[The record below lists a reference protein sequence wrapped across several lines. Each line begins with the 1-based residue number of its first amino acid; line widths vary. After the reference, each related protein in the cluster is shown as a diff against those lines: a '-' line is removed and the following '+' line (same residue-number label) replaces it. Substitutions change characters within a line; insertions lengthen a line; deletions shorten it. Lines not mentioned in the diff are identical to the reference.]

1 MINTKLK
8 GKVALI
14 TGANHGIGAA
24 TALALG
30 NQGVKVFASFFRP
43 PSQYSKTELKQAEEI
58 GLGGDVLYRA
68 MQQKPIEHLVNQF
81 EEGGMKISV
90 LEANLA
96 DETNISK
103 LFDAC
108 EKELGPVDILINN
121 HTHCVSET
129 FDPEQ
134 TSKDGRGIFL
144 PTASSIDAH
153 FAINP
158 RAYVLMMQ
166 AYLQRYLKNELN
178 WGRIVNTSTDAAHCH
193 PLNISYAASKHAIE
207 SYSRSAACETGKYGI
222 TVNVIAPGPTQT
234 GYITPEAEKEIAEST
249 PLGRVGQPEDV
260 AEVTVFLCSEQARW
274 LTGQLLYVGG
284 GYRMPQ

>member
-43 PSQYSKTELKQAEEI
+43 PPQYSETELKKAEEA

-68 MQQKPIEHLVNQF
+68 MQQKPIEYLVNQF
-81 EEGGMKISV
+81 EEADMKISV
-90 LEANLA
+90 LEADLA

-121 HTHCVSET
+121 HTHCVLET

-134 TSKDGRGIFL
+134 TSKDGRGVFL
-144 PTASSIDAH
+144 PTSSSIDAH
-153 FAINP
+153 FAINS

-166 AYLQRYLKNELN
+166 TYLKQYLKNGLN

-207 SYSRSAACETGKYGI
+207 SYSRSAACEMGKYGI
-222 TVNVIAPGPTQT
+222 TVNVIAPGPIQT
-234 GYITPEAEKEIAEST
+234 GYITPEAEKEIAAST
-249 PLGRVGQPEDV
+249 PLGRVGQSEDV

>member
-30 NQGVKVFASFFRP
+30 TQGVTVFASFFRP
-43 PSQYSKTELKQAEEI
+43 PPQYSKTELKKAEEI
-58 GLGGDVLYRA
+58 GLGGDVFYRA
-68 MQQKPIEHLVNQF
+68 MQQKPIEHLVDQF
-81 EEGGMKISV
+81 EEGGMEISV
-90 LEANLA
+90 LEADLA

-108 EKELGPVDILINN
+108 EKELGSVDILINN
-121 HTHCVSET
+121 HTHCVLET
-129 FDPEQ
+129 FDPEE

-153 FAINP
+153 FTINA

-166 AYLQRYLKNELN
+166 AYLKQYLKNGLN

-207 SYSRSAACETGKYGI
+207 SYSRSAACEMGKYGI
-222 TVNVIAPGPTQT
+222 TVNVIAPGPIQT
-234 GYITPEAEKEIAEST
+234 GYITPEAEKEIVEST
-249 PLGRVGQPEDV
+249 PLGRVGKPEDV
-260 AEVTVFLCSEQARW
+260 ADVTVFLCSEQARW

>member
-1 MINTKLK
+1 MIDIKLK

-30 NQGVKVFASFFRP
+30 TQDVKVFASFFRP
-43 PSQYSKTELKQAEEI
+43 PCQYSETELKQAEEA
-58 GLGGDVLYRA
+58 GLGGDALYRA

-81 EEGGMKISV
+81 EEGGMEISV
-90 LEANLA
+90 LETDLA

-121 HTHCVSET
+121 HTHCVLET
-129 FDPEQ
+129 FDPEK

-144 PTASSIDAH
+144 PTTSSIDAH
-153 FAINP
+153 FAINS
-158 RAYVLMMQ
+158 RSYVLMMQ
-166 AYLQRYLKNELN
+166 AYLKQYLKNGLK

-207 SYSRSAACETGKYGI
+207 SYSRSAACEMGKYGI
-222 TVNVIAPGPTQT
+222 TVNVIAPGPIQT
-234 GYITPEAEKEIAEST
+234 GYITPETEKEIEEST
-249 PLGRVGQPEDV
+249 PLGRVGKPEDV

>member
-8 GKVALI
+8 DKVALI

-30 NQGVKVFASFFRP
+30 TQGVKVFASFFRP
-43 PSQYSKTELKQAEEI
+43 PCQYSKTELKKAEAA
-58 GLGGDVLYRA
+58 GFGGDVFYRA

-81 EEGGMKISV
+81 EGAGMKLSV
-90 LEANLA
+90 LEADLA
-96 DETNISK
+96 EETNILK
-103 LFDAC
+103 LFDTC

-121 HTHCVSET
+121 HTHCVLET
-129 FDPEQ
+129 FDPGE
-134 TSKDGRGIFL
+134 TSKNRRGIFL
-144 PTASSIDAH
+144 PTTSSIDAH
-153 FAINP
+153 FIINS
-158 RAYVLMMQ
+158 RAYLLMMQ
-166 AYLQRYLKNELN
+166 AYLNRYLKNGLN

-207 SYSRSAACETGKYGI
+207 SYSRSAACEMGKYGI
-222 TVNVIAPGPTQT
+222 TVNVIAPGPIQT
-234 GYITPEAEKEIAEST
+234 GYITPEAEKGIAEST
-249 PLGRVGQPEDV
+249 PLGRVGKPEDV
-260 AEVTVFLCSEQARW
+260 ADITTFLCSEQARW

>member
-14 TGANHGIGAA
+14 TGTNHGIGAA

-30 NQGVKVFASFFRP
+30 TQGAKVFASFFRP
-43 PSQYSKTELKQAEEI
+43 PCQYSDTELRKAAEA

-68 MQQKPIEHLVNQF
+68 MQQKPIEHLANQF
-81 EEGGMKISV
+81 EERGMEIAV
-90 LEANLA
+90 LEADLA

-103 LFDAC
+103 LFHAC
-108 EKELGPVDILINN
+108 KKELGPVDILINN
-121 HTHCVSET
+121 HTHCVLET
-129 FDPEQ
+129 FDPEE
-134 TSKDGRGIFL
+134 TSKDGRSIFL

-153 FAINP
+153 FVINS

-166 AYLQRYLKNELN
+166 AYLKQYLKNRLN

-207 SYSRSAACETGKYGI
+207 SYSRSAACEMGKYGI
-222 TVNVIAPGPTQT
+222 TVNVTAPGPIQT
-234 GYITPEAEKEIAEST
+234 GYITPETEKEIAEST
-249 PLGRVGQPEDV
+249 PLGRVGKPEDV
-260 AEVTVFLCSEQARW
+260 ADVTVFLCSEQARW

>member
-30 NQGVKVFASFFRP
+30 TQGVKVFASFFRP
-43 PSQYSKTELKQAEEI
+43 PPPYSKTELKQAEET

-68 MQQKPIEHLVNQF
+68 MQQKPIEYLVNQF

-90 LEANLA
+90 LEADLA

-121 HTHCVSET
+121 HTHCVLET
-129 FDPEQ
+129 FDPKQ
-134 TSKDGRGIFL
+134 SSTDGRGIFL

-153 FAINP
+153 FAINA

-166 AYLQRYLKNELN
+166 AYLEQYLKNGLS

-207 SYSRSAACETGKYGI
+207 SYSRSAACEMGKYGI
-222 TVNVIAPGPTQT
+222 TVNVIAPGPIQT

-260 AEVTVFLCSEQARW
+260 ADVTVFLCSEQARW
-274 LTGQLLYVGG
+274 ITGQLLYVGG

>member
-24 TALALG
+24 TALALDT
-30 NQGVKVFASFFRP
+30 QGVKVFASFFRP
-43 PSQYSKTELKQAEEI
+43 PPQYSKTELKKAEET
-58 GLGGDVLYRA
+58 GLGGDALYRA

-81 EEGGMKISV
+81 EEAGMKISV
-90 LEANLA
+90 LEADLA
-96 DETNISK
+96 DEMNISK

-121 HTHCVSET
+121 HTHCVLET
-129 FDPEQ
+129 FDPEK
-134 TSKDGRGIFL
+134 TSKDRRGISL
-144 PTASSIDAH
+144 PTASSIDTH
-153 FAINP
+153 FIINS

-166 AYLQRYLKNELN
+166 AYLKQYLKNGLN
-178 WGRIVNTSTDAAHCH
+178 WGRVVNTSTDAAHCH

-207 SYSRSAACETGKYGI
+207 SYSRSAACEMGKYGI
-222 TVNVIAPGPTQT
+222 TVNVIAPGPIQT
-234 GYITPEAEKEIAEST
+234 GYITPETEKEIVEST
-249 PLGRVGQPEDV
+249 PLGRVGKPEDV

>member
-30 NQGVKVFASFFRP
+30 TQGVEVFASFFRP
-43 PSQYSKTELKQAEEI
+43 PPQYSKTELKNAEET

-68 MQQKPIEHLVNQF
+68 MQQKSIEHLVNQF

-90 LEANLA
+90 LEADLA
-96 DETNISK
+96 AETNISK
-103 LFDAC
+103 LFDTC
-108 EKELGPVDILINN
+108 EKELGPIDILINN
-121 HTHCVSET
+121 HTHCVLET

-153 FAINP
+153 FAINS

-166 AYLQRYLKNELN
+166 AYLKQYLKNGLN

-207 SYSRSAACETGKYGI
+207 SYSRSAACEMGKYGI
-222 TVNVIAPGPTQT
+222 TVNVIAPGPIQT
-234 GYITPEAEKEIAEST
+234 GYITPEDEKEIEEST
-249 PLGRVGQPEDV
+249 PLGRVGKPEDV

>member
-43 PSQYSKTELKQAEEI
+43 PPQYSETELKEAEET

-68 MQQKPIEHLVNQF
+68 MQQKPIEHLVNKF
-81 EEGGMKISV
+81 EDGGMKLSA
-90 LEANLA
+90 LEADLA
-96 DETNISK
+96 DETNIST

-108 EKELGPVDILINN
+108 KKELGPVDILINN
-121 HTHCVSET
+121 HTHCVLET

-134 TSKDGRGIFL
+134 ISQDGRGMFL

-153 FAINP
+153 FAINS
-158 RAYVLMMQ
+158 RAYALMMQ
-166 AYLQRYLKNELN
+166 AYLERYLKNGLD

-207 SYSRSAACETGKYGI
+207 SYSRSAACEMGKYGI
-222 TVNVIAPGPTQT
+222 TVNVIAPGPIQT
-234 GYITPEAEKEIAEST
+234 GYITPEAEKEIVEST

>member
-43 PSQYSKTELKQAEEI
+43 PPQYSKTELKQAEET

-68 MQQKPIEHLVNQF
+68 MQQKPIEHLVDQF

-90 LEANLA
+90 LEADLA
-96 DETNISK
+96 DEINISK

-121 HTHCVSET
+121 HTHCVLET

-134 TSKDGRGIFL
+134 ISKGGKGIFL
-144 PTASSIDAH
+144 STASSIDAH
-153 FAINP
+153 FVINS

-166 AYLQRYLKNELN
+166 AYLKQYLEKRIELGTHCKHQYGCRTLPPAEYQLRRKQTRN
-178 WGRIVNTSTDAAHCH
+178 RI
-193 PLNISYAASKHAIE
+193 L
-207 SYSRSAACETGKYGI
+207 
-222 TVNVIAPGPTQT
+222 
-234 GYITPEAEKEIAEST
+234 
-249 PLGRVGQPEDV
+249 
-260 AEVTVFLCSEQARW
+260 
-274 LTGQLLYVGG
+274 
-284 GYRMPQ
+284 

>member
-43 PSQYSKTELKQAEEI
+43 PPQYSKTELKQAEET

-81 EEGGMKISV
+81 EEADMKISV
-90 LEANLA
+90 LEADLA

-108 EKELGPVDILINN
+108 GKELGPADILINN
-121 HTHCVSET
+121 HTHCVLET
-129 FDPEQ
+129 FDPEA
-134 TSKDGRGIFL
+134 TSKDGRSIFL
-144 PTASSIDAH
+144 TTASSIDAH
-153 FAINP
+153 FVINS

-166 AYLQRYLKNELN
+166 AYLKQYLKNGLS

-207 SYSRSAACETGKYGI
+207 SYSRSAACEMGKYGI
-222 TVNVIAPGPTQT
+222 TVNVITPGPIQT
-234 GYITPEAEKEIAEST
+234 GYITPETEKGIAEST
-249 PLGRVGQPEDV
+249 PLGRVGKPEDI
-260 AEVTVFLCSEQARW
+260 ADVTVFLCSEQARW

>member
-30 NQGVKVFASFFRP
+30 TQGVEVFASFFRP
-43 PSQYSKTELKQAEEI
+43 PPQYSKTELKKAEEI

-81 EEGGMKISV
+81 EEGGMEIAV
-90 LEANLA
+90 LETDLA

-103 LFDAC
+103 LFDVC

-121 HTHCVSET
+121 HTHCVLET

-153 FAINP
+153 FAINS
-158 RAYVLMMQ
+158 RSYALMMQ
-166 AYLQRYLKNELN
+166 AYLKQYLKNGLN

-207 SYSRSAACETGKYGI
+207 SYSRSAACEMGKYGI
-222 TVNVIAPGPTQT
+222 TVNVIAPGPIQT
-234 GYITPEAEKEIAEST
+234 GYITPEMEKEIAEST
-249 PLGRVGQPEDV
+249 PLDRVGQPEDV

>member
-1 MINTKLK
+1 MIDPKLK

-24 TALALG
+24 TAFALG

-43 PSQYSKTELKQAEEI
+43 PCQYSEAELKHAEET
-58 GLGGDVLYRA
+58 GLGGDILYRA
-68 MQQKPIEHLVNQF
+68 MQQKPIAHLVNRF
-81 EEGGMKISV
+81 EEAGMTISV
-90 LEANLA
+90 LEADLA

-103 LFDAC
+103 LFDVC

-121 HTHCVSET
+121 HTHCVLET

-134 TSKDGRGIFL
+134 TSTDGGGIIL
-144 PTASSIDAH
+144 STASSIDAH
-153 FAINP
+153 FAINT

-166 AYLQRYLKNELN
+166 AYLKQYLKNGLN
-178 WGRIVNTSTDAAHCH
+178 SGHIVNTSTDAAHCH

-207 SYSRSAACETGKYGI
+207 SYSHSAACEMGKYGI
-222 TVNVIAPGPTQT
+222 TVNVIAPGPIQT
-234 GYITPEAEKEIAEST
+234 GYILPEDEKTIEKST
-249 PLGRVGQPEDV
+249 PLGRVGRPEDV
-260 AEVTVFLCSEQARW
+260 ADVTVFLCSDQARW

-284 GYRMPQ
+284 GHRIPQ